1 MMKHSIAA
9 VRMKDIQP
17 FHVMALLAEARKL
30 EAEGRDIIHLE
41 VGEPDFPTP
50 QPIVE
55 AGIQALQ
62 DGQTKYT
69 AAQGLPQLQQ
79 AIAQYYAERFA
90 VKIAPERI
98 LITPGAS
105 GALQLVLGALLNPGD
120 EVLMTDPGYPCNR
133 HFVRLFEGKA
143 RAIPVDACSNYQL
156 TAQHLEQYW
165 QVQTRAVLLASPANP
180 TGTLLDSA
188 SLAELYATVQTKGGV
203 LLVDEIYQGLSYG
216 VADHT
221 ALAVDSDN
229 IWVIN
234 SFSKYFG
241 MTGWRLG
248 WLVVPEASIETL
260 QRLAQNVFLSAPT
273 PAQYAALAAFTPEA
287 QAIMEQ
293 QRQELARRRDFLLP
307 ALRELGFSIQAE
319 PQGAFYIYAGAE
331 RFTDDAQ
338 RLCMEMLHTAG
349 VAVTPGID
357 FGEYQAMQHVRF
369 AYTARIERLQEAV
382 ERLQQHLPPAR

>member
-1 MMKHSIAA
+1 MTKHNIAA

-17 FHVMALLAEARKL
+17 FHVMALLAQARKL

-50 QPIVE
+50 QPIVD

-165 QVQTRAVLLASPANP
+165 QAQTRAVLLASPANP

-188 SLAELYATVQTKGGV
+188 SLAELYATVQVKGGA

-338 RLCMEMLHTAG
+338 RLCMEMLHAAG
-349 VAVTPGID
+349 VAFTPGID

-382 ERLQQHLPPAR
+382 ERLQQYLPPAR